1 MIPQLIG
8 ALSVKVWLVGFV
20 GCFLL
25 ALWWLL
31 SPVKSV
37 QDLKRLPESAFF
49 SFFMAFFGA
58 TAIWVVY
65 KVVYCVFIHQG

>member
-8 ALSVKVWLVGFV
+8 ALSV
-20 GCFLL
+20 
-25 ALWWLL
+25 
-31 SPVKSV
+31 
-37 QDLKRLPESAFF
+37 QDFKRLPESAFF

-58 TAIWVVY
+58 TVIWVVY